1 MTPASPAKFVSLRNT
16 LTPFIKW
23 LYFFARCS
31 GECMGI
37 RESLRGVGGF
47 SAVDRVTFLGF
58 YRNTLSSVFSGRG

>member
-1 MTPASPAKFVSLRNT
+1 
-16 LTPFIKW
+16 
-23 LYFFARCS
+23 
-31 GECMGI
+31 MGI